1 MRKFVVATLMLLCL
15 SAGGFHHASAD
26 EVIKWNET
34 ATVAGTVTNPIQQSR
49 IFAMTHAAIH
59 DALNAINRRY
69 HPYALDIRVTSEAS
83 PEAAVAAAAHAVL
96 VDQLP
101 SQVTALNDAYSAS
114 LALIPDGPA
123 KNTGVAVG
131 EAAAAVMLA
140 LRIADG
146 AAEAQFTYTPG
157 TNPGDYQIT
166 PPNDNPPFVLLP
178 GWGEVTPFAL
188 EDSSQFRPGPPYDL
202 TSKKYAADFNEV
214 KSLGAKIGSS
224 RTAEQTEIAL
234 FWRESSPLGW
244 NRIARIVS
252 AQQGLTLEENARLF
266 ALLNL
271 ALADGYIGSYET
283 KYYYQFW
290 RPITAIRLADTDG
303 NSDTSPDPTWE
314 PVFPTP
320 PLPDHD
326 SAHGVEGG
334 AAAAVFKHFFGSDTM
349 SFSTTSTTSDPPNVV
364 VRTFGSFSQAAE
376 ENGLSR
382 ILIGFHFRKAVTDG
396 IKHGR
401 KIGNWTFNHFLK
413 PVRK

>member
-1 MRKFVVATLMLLCL
+1 MKKYIVTTFMLLCL
-15 SAGGFHHASAD
+15 TAGGFHRASAD
-26 EVIKWNET
+26 EVTKWNET
-34 ATVAGTVTNPIQQSR
+34 ATLAGTVTNPIQQSR

-69 HPYALDIRVTSEAS
+69 HPYALDIQVAPEAS
-83 PEAAVAAAAHAVL
+83 PEAAVATAAHAVL

-101 SQVTALNDAYSAS
+101 SKATDLNDAYDAS
-114 LALIPDGPA
+114 LALIPDGLA
-123 KNTGVAVG
+123 KSAGIAIG
-131 EAAAAVMLA
+131 EAAAAVILA

-146 AAEAQFTYTPG
+146 AADAQFTYTPG
-157 TNPGDYQIT
+157 TNPGDYQFT

-178 GWGEVTPFAL
+178 GWGEVSPFVL
-188 EDSSQFRPGPPYDL
+188 DDSSQFRPGPPYDL

-214 KSLGAKIGSS
+214 KSLGAKIGSL

-234 FWRESSPLGW
+234 FWRESSPVGW

-252 AQQGLTLEENARLF
+252 AQQGLSLAKNARLF

-283 KYYYQFW
+283 KYYYHFW
-290 RPITAIRLADTDG
+290 RPITAIRLADIDG
-303 NSDTSPDPTWE
+303 NPDTSPDATWE

-320 PLPDHD
+320 ALPDHD
-326 SAHGVEGG
+326 SAHSVEGG
-334 AAAAVFKHFFGSDTM
+334 AAAEVLKRFFGSDAV
-349 SFSTTSTTSDPPNVV
+349 SFSTTSTTSNPPNVV

-382 ILIGFHFRKAVTDG
+382 IYIGFHFRKAVTDG

-401 KIGNWTFNHFLK
+401 KIGTRTVTHFLR
-413 PVRK
+413 PEH